1 MALFGIPKDLKDLMN
16 SKKPGVA
23 LALLAAG
30 TLIYHGIKA
39 GCRSLGNH
47 IDERAK
53 RKTNKMQADRM
64 TEFENLKFEH
74 RKAERAEKEEY
85 ARRRRQESKSS
96 QETNTTPEEVYT
108 PKGRSLGEQIKE
120 CVAELRCLVDGM
132 IELGGFFILL
142 GMEKIGKSTFLMQL
156 ALGIANGANFEF
168 LPQDEQNTH
177 SPMKVLY
184 IDLEMKIRELKKR
197 LKNIAIPTNLLW
209 ESEINNIGSL
219 ICYIRENI
227 KGCTEC
233 VVILD
238 NLKKMAE
245 KSTNHYEVSSI
256 FKALQDLQKEL
267 SLEGITLTI
276 IVANHTVKGYDQY
289 KPISTSY
296 AASSVEISQFSTGMI
311 AIAPAKDGMTMIK
324 KVTSRNFPNDDT
336 VLVVEMVHEPFQHF
350 KFVKKCT
357 EAEALPIA
365 PKACKE
371 SSMVE
376 DDCCDE
382 MDNPTYQK
390 IYNAF
395 AERGLDEQ
403 SIADVLKLDEG
414 GQMIKLNKLGV
425 KQEKIAEIYDCS
437 SRTVKR
443 RFKEWKMANG
453 IVKRPK
459 KVS

>member
-16 SKKPGVA
+16 SKKPGVG
-23 LALLAAG
+23 LVLLAAG
-30 TLIYHGIKA
+30 TLIIYGIKA
-39 GCRSLGNH
+39 GSRSLGNYL
-47 IDERAK
+47 DERAK
-53 RKTNKMQADRM
+53 RKTNRMQADSM

-74 RKAERAEKEEY
+74 RKAERAEREEY

-108 PKGRSLGEQIKE
+108 PKGRSLGEQIKD

-156 ALGIANGANFEF
+156 ALAIANGANFEF

-209 ESEINNIGSL
+209 ESEINNPGSL
-219 ICYIRENI
+219 ISYIRENI

-238 NLKKMAE
+238 NLKYIAG
-245 KSTNHYEVSSI
+245 KSTNHNEVFCI

-267 SLEGITLTI
+267 SQEGITLTI
-276 IVANHTVKGYDQY
+276 IVANHTVKGYNKY
-289 KPISTSY
+289 RPISASD
-296 AASSVEISQFSTGMI
+296 AASSAGISQFSTGVI
-311 AIAPAKDGMTMIK
+311 ALAPAKDGMTMIK

-336 VLVVEMVHEPFQHF
+336 VLVVEMVREPFQHF

-357 EAEALPIA
+357 EAEALPIET
-365 PKACKE
+365 KACKE
-371 SSMVE
+371 ASMAA
-376 DDCCDE
+376 DDSCDE
-382 MDNPTYQK
+382 MDTPTYQK

-403 SIADVLKLDEG
+403 SIADVLKLDKG

-437 SRTVKR
+437 SRTVIRKI
-443 RFKEWKMANG
+443 KEWKMANG

>member
-47 IDERAK
+47 IDERVK

-85 ARRRRQESKSS
+85 AKRRRQESKSS

-108 PKGRSLGEQIKE
+108 PKGRSLGEQIKD

-156 ALGIANGANFEF
+156 ALAIANGANFEF

-219 ICYIRENI
+219 ISYIRENI

-245 KSTNHYEVSSI
+245 NSTNHHEISSI

-267 SLEGITLTI
+267 SQEGITLTI
-276 IVANHTVKGYDQY
+276 IVANHTVKGYNKY
-289 KPISTSY
+289 RPISASD
-296 AASSVEISQFSTGMI
+296 AASSAGISQFSTGVI
-311 AIAPAKDGMTMIK
+311 ALAPAKDGMTMIK

-336 VLVVEMVHEPFQHF
+336 VLVVEMVREPFQHF

-357 EAEALPIA
+357 EAEALPIET
-365 PKACKE
+365 KACE
-371 SSMVE
+371 A
-376 DDCCDE
+376 
-382 MDNPTYQK
+382 PTPGK
-390 IYNAF
+390 ANN
-395 AERGLDEQ
+395 EEQ
-403 SIADVLKLDEG
+403 
-414 GQMIKLNKLGV
+414 
-425 KQEKIAEIYDCS
+425 
-437 SRTVKR
+437 
-443 RFKEWKMANG
+443 
-453 IVKRPK
+453 IVKRMK
-459 KVS
+459 AAGLNENQIKQVLEFDDKIDRIKALTSFGLTQEKTGEIMGRCRERINQMLKEDRMKRRS

>member
-39 GCRSLGNH
+39 ACRSLGNH

-53 RKTNKMQADRM
+53 RKTNRMQADSM

-108 PKGRSLGEQIKE
+108 PKGRSLGEQIKD

-156 ALGIANGANFEF
+156 AIAIANGTNYEF
-168 LPQDEQNTH
+168 LPQEEQKTH
-177 SPMKVLY
+177 SPLKVLY
-184 IDLEMKIRELKKR
+184 IDLEMKIRELKER

-209 ESEINNIGSL
+209 ESEINNPGSL
-219 ICYIRENI
+219 ISYIRENI

-238 NLKKMAE
+238 NLKYIAG
-245 KSTNHYEVSSI
+245 KSTNHNEVFCI

-267 SLEGITLTI
+267 SQEGITLTI
-276 IVANHTVKGYDQY
+276 IVANHTVKGYNKY
-289 KPISTSY
+289 RPISASD
-296 AASSVEISQFSTGMI
+296 AASSAGISQFSTGVI
-311 AIAPAKDGMTMIK
+311 ALAPAKDGMTMIK

-336 VLVVEMVHEPFQHF
+336 VLVVEMVREPFQHF

-357 EAEALPIA
+357 EAEALPIET
-365 PKACKE
+365 KACKE
-371 SSMVE
+371 ASMAA
-376 DDCCDE
+376 DDCCEE
-382 MDNPTYQK
+382 MDNPTEQR

-395 AERGLDEQ
+395 AELGLDEQ
-403 SIADVLKLDEG
+403 SIAVVLNLDEG
-414 GQMIKLNKLGV
+414 GQMIKLNELGV
-425 KQEKIAEIYDCS
+425 TQEKIGEIYDCS
-437 SRTVKR
+437 RKTVIRKI
-443 RFKEWKMANG
+443 KEWKMANG
-453 IVKRPK
+453 IVKRSK

>member
-1 MALFGIPKDLKDLMN
+1 MTTPDWKAIDRCKNPKKVIGIIALVTLAVCGTKELCKAAAN
-16 SKKPGVA
+16 S
-23 LALLAAG
+23 
-30 TLIYHGIKA
+30 IIEW
-39 GCRSLGNH
+39 N
-47 IDERAK
+47 K
-53 RKTNKMQADRM
+53 RRTNKKHAKQM
-64 TEFENLKFEH
+64 TELENLKFEH

-85 ARRRRQESKSS
+85 AKRRRQESKSS

-156 ALGIANGANFEF
+156 ALAIANGANFEF

-296 AASSVEISQFSTGMI
+296 AASSVEISQFSTGVI
-311 AIAPAKDGMTMIK
+311 ALAPAKDGKTMIK
-324 KVTSRNFPNDDT
+324 KVSSRNFPTDDT
-336 VLVVEMVHEPFQHF
+336 VLVVKMVKEPYHHF
-350 KFVKKCT
+350 KYVKTCS
-357 EAEALPIA
+357 EAEALPIET
-365 PKACKE
+365 KASKA
-371 SSMVE
+371 STPGKT
-376 DDCCDE
+376 DDVRQFE
-382 MDNPTYQK
+382 KRMKAAGLNETQIK
-390 IYNAF
+390 HVL
-395 AERGLDEQ
+395 ELDEE
-403 SIADVLKLDEG
+403 IDR
-414 GQMIKLNKLGV
+414 IKLLLSFNPNPKLT
-425 KQEKIAEIYDCS
+425 QEEIGEIMGCRRETINRKLNENCS
-437 SRTVKR
+437 EAK
-443 RFKEWKMANG
+443 
-453 IVKRPK
+453 
-459 KVS
+459 